1 MQEQPTPGVTQSV
14 TYIINTWNPA
24 LRASQGILTA
34 SSLLRTFI
42 CFVHES
48 VSYQISLSNHR
59 RFHPLSSCY
68 QIILTRAQS
77 PDYLK
82 SLFRKSWRPPGRV
95 GLKTGHTWSGPCP
108 PPPGSE
114 PPTVRFLICKLQLRV
129 TSLSIYEMAK
139 LMRTHDCGSFLIFS
153 AKIAF

>member
-24 LRASQGILTA
+24 LRTSQGILTT

-42 CFVHES
+42 CSVPES

-68 QIILTRAQS
+68 QIILTRAKG

-82 SLFRKSWRPPGRV
+82 SLFRKSWHSPGRV
-95 GLKTGHTWSGPCP
+95 SLKIGHTWSGPWPPPLGSELPTVGFLVWNCSWQQLLCP
-108 PPPGSE
+108 PTKPLKWSNWGHMNVVVS
-114 PPTVRFLICKLQLRV
+114 
-129 TSLSIYEMAK
+129 
-139 LMRTHDCGSFLIFS
+139 
-153 AKIAF
+153 